1 MKMIIVAASA
11 AFVCVGAASASV
23 PGKPVIEKNATE
35 SDVMVAGRKPS
46 GRGGSAPSGPCSP
59 FGCMTQSFG
68 WG

>member
-11 AFVCVGAASASV
+11 VFMFTGAASASV
-23 PGKPVIEKNATE
+23 PAKPVVEKNATE

-46 GRGGSAPSGPCSP
+46 GRGGSMPSGPCSP
-59 FGCMTQSFG
+59 FGCMSQGFG